1 MSEQNITLHFT
12 KREIEKLLDVL
23 QHSISQELEIMQDN
37 TYEINGE
44 TFVVFLES
52 VQEQTGLYVYISE
65 AKKRTK
71 ETEE

>member
-52 VQEQTGLYVYISE
+52 VQKQIELYINLSE
-65 AKKRTK
+65 KITPPE

>member
-1 MSEQNITLHFT
+1 MSELITLKFT
-12 KREIEKLLDVL
+12 KREVEKLLDVL

-52 VQEQTGLYVYISE
+52 VQKQTELYINLSE
-65 AKKRTK
+65 KITPPE

>member
-1 MSEQNITLHFT
+1 MNELITLKFT
-12 KREIEKLLDVL
+12 EREVEKLLDVL

-52 VQEQTGLYVYISE
+52 VQKQTELYINLSE
-65 AKKRTK
+65 KITPPE

>member
-12 KREIEKLLDVL
+12 KREVEKLLDVL

-37 TYEINGE
+37 LYEINGE

-52 VQEQTGLYVYISE
+52 VQKQTELYINLSE
-65 AKKRTK
+65 KITPPE

>member
-23 QHSISQELEIMQDN
+23 QHSISQELAIMQDN

-52 VQEQTGLYVYISE
+52 VQEQTNLYVYISE
-65 AKKRTK
+65 AKKRTE

>member
-1 MSEQNITLHFT
+1 MSELITLKFT
-12 KREIEKLLDVL
+12 KREVEKLLDVL

-37 TYEINGE
+37 LYEINGE

-52 VQEQTGLYVYISE
+52 VQKQTELYINLSE
-65 AKKRTK
+65 KITPPE

>member
-1 MSEQNITLHFT
+1 MSEQNITLYFT
-12 KREIEKLLDVL
+12 KREVEKLLDVL

-44 TFVVFLES
+44 TFIVFLES
-52 VQEQTGLYVYISE
+52 VQEQTNLYVYISE
-65 AKKRTK
+65 AKKRTE

>member
-1 MSEQNITLHFT
+1 MSELITLQFT
-12 KREIEKLLDVL
+12 KREVEKLLDVL

-52 VQEQTGLYVYISE
+52 VQEQTNLYIKLSE
-65 AKKRTK
+65 TIAPP
-71 ETEE
+71 EVPEE

>member
-1 MSEQNITLHFT
+1 MSEQNITLYFT

-52 VQEQTGLYVYISE
+52 VQKQTELYINLSE
-65 AKKRTK
+65 KITPPE

>member
-1 MSEQNITLHFT
+1 MSEQNITLYFT
-12 KREIEKLLDVL
+12 KREVEKLLDVL

-52 VQEQTGLYVYISE
+52 VQKQTELYINLSE
-65 AKKRTK
+65 KITPPE

>member
-1 MSEQNITLHFT
+1 MSEQNITLYFT

-52 VQEQTGLYVYISE
+52 VQEQTNLYCILSKVIIPPE
-65 AKKRTK
+65 VP
-71 ETEE
+71 EE

>member
-1 MSEQNITLHFT
+1 MSELITLQFT
-12 KREIEKLLDVL
+12 KREVEKLLDVL

-52 VQEQTGLYVYISE
+52 VQEQTNLYIKLSE
-65 AKKRTK
+65 TIPPP
-71 ETEE
+71 EVPEE

>member
-1 MSEQNITLHFT
+1 MSEQNITLYFT
-12 KREIEKLLDVL
+12 KREVEKLLDVL

-52 VQEQTGLYVYISE
+52 VQEQTNLYVYISE
-65 AKKRTK
+65 AKKRTE

>member
-1 MSEQNITLHFT
+1 MSELITLKFT
-12 KREIEKLLDVL
+12 KREVEKLLDVL

-52 VQEQTGLYVYISE
+52 VQEQTNLYVYISE
-65 AKKRTK
+65 AKKRTE

>member
-1 MSEQNITLHFT
+1 MSEQNITLYFT
-12 KREIEKLLDVL
+12 KREVEKLLDVL

-52 VQEQTGLYVYISE
+52 VQKQTELYINLSE
-65 AKKRTK
+65 KITTPE

>member
-1 MSEQNITLHFT
+1 MSEQNITLQFT
-12 KREIEKLLDVL
+12 KREVEKLLDVL

-52 VQEQTGLYVYISE
+52 VQKQTELYINLSE
-65 AKKRTK
+65 KITPPE

>member
-1 MSEQNITLHFT
+1 MSEHITLHFT
-12 KREIEKLLDVL
+12 KREVEKLLDVL

-52 VQEQTGLYVYISE
+52 VQEQTNLYVYISE
-65 AKKRTK
+65 AKNR
-71 ETEE
+71 TEEPEE

>member
-1 MSEQNITLHFT
+1 MSEQNITLYFT

-52 VQEQTGLYVYISE
+52 VQEQTNLYVYISE
-65 AKKRTK
+65 AKKRTE

>member
-1 MSEQNITLHFT
+1 
-12 KREIEKLLDVL
+12 
-23 QHSISQELEIMQDN
+23 MQDN

-52 VQEQTGLYVYISE
+52 VQEQTNLYVYISE
-65 AKKRTK
+65 AKKRTE

>member
-12 KREIEKLLDVL
+12 KREVEKLLDVL

-52 VQEQTGLYVYISE
+52 VQKQTDRKSVV
-65 AKKRTK
+65 
-71 ETEE
+71 

>member
-1 MSEQNITLHFT
+1 MNELITLKFT
-12 KREIEKLLDVL
+12 KREVEKLLDVL

-52 VQEQTGLYVYISE
+52 VQKQTELYINLSE
-65 AKKRTK
+65 KITPPE

>member
-1 MSEQNITLHFT
+1 MNELITLKFT
-12 KREIEKLLDVL
+12 KREVEKLLDVL

-37 TYEINGE
+37 LYEINGE

-52 VQEQTGLYVYISE
+52 VQKQTELYINLSE
-65 AKKRTK
+65 KITPPE

>member
-52 VQEQTGLYVYISE
+52 VQKQTELYINLSE
-65 AKKRTK
+65 KITPPE

>member
-12 KREIEKLLDVL
+12 KREVEKLLDVL

-52 VQEQTGLYVYISE
+52 VQEQTNLYCILSKAIIPPEVP
-65 AKKRTK
+65 
-71 ETEE
+71 EE

>member
-52 VQEQTGLYVYISE
+52 VQKQTNLYVYISE
-65 AKKRTK
+65 AKKRTE

>member
-1 MSEQNITLHFT
+1 MSELITLQFT
-12 KREIEKLLDVL
+12 KREVEKLLDVL

-52 VQEQTGLYVYISE
+52 VQEQTNLYIKLSE
-65 AKKRTK
+65 IITPP
-71 ETEE
+71 EVPEE

>member
-1 MSEQNITLHFT
+1 MSELITLQFT
-12 KREIEKLLDVL
+12 KREVEKLLDVL

-52 VQEQTGLYVYISE
+52 VQEQTNLYIKLSE
-65 AKKRTK
+65 TI
-71 ETEE
+71 TPPEEPEA

>member
-1 MSEQNITLHFT
+1 MNELITLKFT
-12 KREIEKLLDVL
+12 KREVDKLLDVL

-37 TYEINGE
+37 LYEINGE

-52 VQEQTGLYVYISE
+52 VQKQTELYINLSE
-65 AKKRTK
+65 KITPPE

>member
-1 MSEQNITLHFT
+1 MSEQNITLYFT

-23 QHSISQELEIMQDN
+23 QHSISQEQKIMKDN

-52 VQEQTGLYVYISE
+52 VQEQTNLYVYISE
-65 AKKRTK
+65 AKKRTE

>member
-1 MSEQNITLHFT
+1 MNELITLKFT
-12 KREIEKLLDVL
+12 KREVEKLLDVL

-52 VQEQTGLYVYISE
+52 VQKQTELYINLSE
-65 AKKRTK
+65 KITTPE

>member
-1 MSEQNITLHFT
+1 M
-12 KREIEKLLDVL
+12 LDVL

-52 VQEQTGLYVYISE
+52 VQEQTNLYVYISE
-65 AKKRTK
+65 AKKRTE